1 MIEIDG
7 LTKYQKDMLNYMWDE
22 IDSVDEFESWL
33 DTLAEDERLMALT
46 LSKLIMFAV
55 IDESAN
61 RLEYYPE
68 AETVLEKYYI

>member
-7 LTKYQKDMLNYMWDE
+7 LTKHQKDMLNYMWDE